1 MKYLDNYYYLDNIE
15 HFDDLKGYKGP
26 SGSQGIKGVQG
37 NVGLK
42 GLSGAVG
49 IDGIKGSPGF
59 TGDRGSK
66 GDKGNRGEIGNVG
79 DQGIKGVKG
88 PQGPDGVT
96 GPRGNRGTRGKVG
109 SIGDKGLEG
118 EQGLTGV
125 PGSSGTSFS
134 INDFDVKTN
143 KPDEIFDNSKK
154 PLMDS
159 KKPDAVEE
167 RVKALSNA
175 QADKVTQDD
184 NEGKSKE
191 EVIDDLE
198 YELQQ
203 EGLIPKANEWFRI
216 PHSSENNI
224 SGASRCPNNG
234 AIVGVRSNRLYQIRL
249 GTEIWKPVGCKKCI
263 WCGVGKDFKPKYCA
277 PKMDWLT
284 GGGCW
289 PCGQEYGWRHWGE
302 ADVHQKNR
310 EYEILCTPM
319 PSSRKDD
326 DDEYTVNFNQKA
338 ELIDEYWHTN
348 NGGNKNES
356 LKRYPFYL
364 PD

>member
-1 MKYLDNYYYLDNIE
+1 MKYLDNYYYLDTIE
-15 HFDDLKGYKGP
+15 NFDDLKGKKGP
-26 SGSQGIKGVQG
+26 QGLEGIKGVQG
-37 NVGLK
+37 NVGMK

-49 IDGIKGSPGF
+49 PDGIKGSPGF
-59 TGDRGSK
+59 TGPRGNK
-66 GDKGNRGEIGNVG
+66 GDKGDRGTIGDVG
-79 DQGIKGVKG
+79 GQGIKGVKG

-96 GPRGNRGTRGKVG
+96 GPRGYRGLRGKVG

-118 EQGLTGV
+118 EKGLVGPPGDSGV
-125 PGSSGTSFS
+125 SFS

-143 KPDEIFDNSKK
+143 NPDEIFDKVK
-154 PLMDS
+154 GPLMDS

-167 RVKALSNA
+167 RVKELSSA
-175 QADKVTQDD
+175 QAKEDAQGA
-184 NEGKSKE
+184 EGKSKE

-203 EGLIPKANEWFRI
+203 EGLIPKENEWFRI
-216 PHSSENNI
+216 PQSAENNI

-249 GTEIWKPVGCKKCI
+249 GTEIWKPVGCQACM
-263 WCGVGKDFKPKYCA
+263 WCGIDWKTGKAKFCA

-289 PCGQEYGWRHWGE
+289 PCGQKFGWRHWGE

-310 EYEILCTPM
+310 EYEILCSSM
-319 PSSRKDD
+319 PSKRDD
-326 DDEYTVNFNQKA
+326 GQDEYTASFDIKP